1 MSENENQVQATEN
14 TAASAD
20 PVPETVGGRKIV
32 AKQGLVTILEN
43 LFKFRKVTDKET
55 KVETQ
60 REAFALHIPVPSVE
74 GIIDIL
80 ENGDTRPKEFEL
92 LVSAIHDVVINTIK
106 DAIQDDTT
114 LNAENFP
121 LAKYTFAEIAN
132 APESERASRGLD
144 KELVAAFLVDYI
156 EVMPAALGKDAKV
169 VEKQAAIMQQRFNPI
184 RNHAQ
189 KDQIIKGFQQAL
201 DLYAVSTKELETFAP
216 VVESLQKRLTALS
229 QQEVSMTD
237 ALGF

>member
-1 MSENENQVQATEN
+1 MSENQEAQVQATEN
-14 TAASAD
+14 QAAEAA
-20 PVPETVGGRKIV
+20 PETVGGRKIV
-32 AKQGLVTILEN
+32 AKQGLQTVVEN

-60 REAFALHIPVPSVE
+60 RESILLHIPVLSVE

-92 LVSAIHDVVINTIK
+92 LVSSLADVVINSVK
-106 DAIQDDTT
+106 DALAEDST
-114 LNAENFP
+114 LTAENFP

-156 EVMPAALGKDAKV
+156 EVMPAALGKDVKV
-169 VEKQAAIMQQRFNPI
+169 VEKQAAIIQQRFNPI

-189 KDQIIKGFQQAL
+189 KDQIISGFQKSL

-216 VVESLQKRLTALS
+216 VVESLQKRLKALS
-229 QQEVSMTD
+229 EQEVSMTD

>member
-1 MSENENQVQATEN
+1 MSENNDTQATEN
-14 TAASAD
+14 NAAEAA
-20 PVPETVGGRKIV
+20 PETVAGRKII
-32 AKQGLVTILEN
+32 AKQGLVTVLEN
-43 LFKFRKVTDKET
+43 IFKFRKVTDKET

-60 REAFALHIPVPSVE
+60 RESVALHIPVLSVE

-80 ENGDTRPKEFEL
+80 ENGDTRPKELEL
-92 LVSAIHDVVINTIK
+92 LVSALADVVIGSVK
-106 DAIQDDTT
+106 DALAEDST
-114 LNAENFP
+114 LTAENFP

-144 KELVAAFLVDYI
+144 KELVQAFLVDYV
-156 EVMPAALGKDAKV
+156 EVMPAALNKDIKV

-189 KDQIIKGFQQAL
+189 KDQIIKGFQNSL

-216 VVESLQKRLTALS
+216 VVESLQKRLKALNE
-229 QQEVSMTD
+229 QEVSMTD